1 VHECLI
7 VLTAENSLN
16 LFMVH
21 KYSAAA
27 LARRRQRALALGF
40 LAPAP
45 PGSRHVLVPTEI
57 APRIKTIAKSLNMHQ
72 QHNALA
78 SVNAHYARSATMLA
92 ARKGLLSDPQRN
104 VAMSVHRAANRAK
117 HAWAPIV
124 PVDPLTVA
132 DPWAGASL
140 PCRRHS
146 GAVGPEDPWWRYSPP
161 SCGDSLALRLSL
173 VERKVAELELLVS
186 AYMHFNAPAT
196 VNLNTAA
203 LEQQAAHPMEQDS
216 AHKLVTA
223 PTVDGLD
230 TAAFEQQTVHPLE
243 QDSAHEHLNAPT
255 AENLDTAA
263 LEQQAAHP
271 IEQDSA
277 HEQMTAP
284 PDDDLDTAALEQQ
297 TDQEEIRQ
305 CVRDD
310 HSTEEEDEGEEEEEE
325 KPKHTKAAEGEESED
340 EDEGEEE
347 EVEEE
352 EDEEED
358 AEGILDEALEAIIQ
372 EVSLEFP
379 YFPVGMIRAR
389 ALKRARQSVIGKRM
403 CKSQHSQ

>member
-1 VHECLI
+1 
-7 VLTAENSLN
+7 
-16 LFMVH
+16 M
-21 KYSAAA
+21 
-27 LARRRQRALALGF
+27 
-40 LAPAP
+40 
-45 PGSRHVLVPTEI
+45 
-57 APRIKTIAKSLNMHQ
+57 
-72 QHNALA
+72 
-78 SVNAHYARSATMLA
+78 
-92 ARKGLLSDPQRN
+92 
-104 VAMSVHRAANRAK
+104 
-117 HAWAPIV
+117 
-124 PVDPLTVA
+124 
-132 DPWAGASL
+132 
-140 PCRRHS
+140 
-146 GAVGPEDPWWRYSPP
+146 
-161 SCGDSLALRLSL
+161 
-173 VERKVAELELLVS
+173 
-186 AYMHFNAPAT
+186 
-196 VNLNTAA
+196 
-203 LEQQAAHPMEQDS
+203 
-216 AHKLVTA
+216 
-223 PTVDGLD
+223 DGLD
-230 TAAFEQQTVHPLE
+230 TAALEQQTVHPLE

-403 CKSQHSQ
+403 CKSQHSR